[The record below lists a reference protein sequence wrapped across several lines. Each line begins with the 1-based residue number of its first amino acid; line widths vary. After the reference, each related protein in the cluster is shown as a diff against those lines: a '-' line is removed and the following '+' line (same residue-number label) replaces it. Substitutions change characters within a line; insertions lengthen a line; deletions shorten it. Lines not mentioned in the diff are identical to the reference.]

1 MDSKKKNIITGILL
15 VMVVGLMGAV
25 FYISYLLT
33 NTTPQSPT
41 ATAPKKIKASNVS
54 YTKLL
59 ALNQTSG
66 NSNVPPPTDTPS
78 VVPTDTPNPSETVL
92 ALNNQGVTQPASQ
105 NVTQAAS
112 KSGSIEITNSV
123 SGNSTAST
131 SATSIKTLPTTGLI
145 TNSLIITAAAGL
157 LLFFAFLF

>member
-1 MDSKKKNIITGILL
+1 MGSKKKNIVTGILL
-15 VMVVGLMGAV
+15 VMVVGLMGAI

-33 NTTPQSPT
+33 NTTPQSP
-41 ATAPKKIKASNVS
+41 AAIVPKKIKASNVS

-66 NSNVPPPTDTPS
+66 NPNVPSPTDTPS
-78 VVPTDTPNPSETVL
+78 VVPTNIPNPSETVL
-92 ALNNQGVTQPASQ
+92 ALNNQGVTRAASQ

-112 KSGSIEITNSV
+112 QSGSTQVTNSV
-123 SGNSTAST
+123 SGNSAASA
-131 SATSIKTLPTTGLI
+131 SATGIKTLPTTGLI

-157 LLFFAFLF
+157 LLFFSFLF